1 MASGKAVGIPGKL
14 AVPLSALLRWGH
26 NPLSPR
32 DVQTVS
38 CISIFPTVPEAPA
51 LQMQDKQH
59 SCTGH
64 SLRFSSRCL
73 QSSVATSC
81 AVRLH
86 LSLLSG
92 SSPPCLHKTSRQFCE
107 DKNSI
112 TSCPNEST
120 QVKTPREDSVACSKP
135 IRNSQSESLF
145 LFQQPKYTY

>member
-1 MASGKAVGIPGKL
+1 MEVKKRMRKL
-14 AVPLSALLRWGH
+14 KLYQYLPH
-26 NPLSPR
+26 SPR
-32 DVQTVS
+32 SPCMVDAGQATQ
-38 CISIFPTVPEAPA
+38 
-51 LQMQDKQH
+51 LH
-59 SCTGH
+59 RH

-135 IRNSQSESLF
+135 KRNSQSEAYFFSNNPNIQINLNTVS
-145 LFQQPKYTY
+145 K

>member
-1 MASGKAVGIPGKL
+1 MEVKKRMRKL
-14 AVPLSALLRWGH
+14 KLHQHLPH
-26 NPLSPR
+26 SPR
-32 DVQTVS
+32 GP
-38 CISIFPTVPEAPA
+38 CIVDAGQA
-51 LQMQDKQH
+51 AQLH
-59 SCTGH
+59 RH

-120 QVKTPREDSVACSKP
+120 QVKTSREDSATCGKP
-135 IRNSQSESLF
+135 IRNSRSESLF
-145 LFQQPKYTY
+145 LFQQPKYTD